1 MLNEWVVFGTV
12 AVICIA
18 LVVLLRFGLADDGSD
33 GDDA

>member
-18 LVVLLRFGLADDGSD
+18 LVVLLRIGLGGDGPT
-33 GDDA
+33 GD